1 MKKEEKKYNQF
12 WDKVQIQLDKRNLSL
27 SSLADKT
34 AISQSTLENY
44 KYQDRE
50 PSFKNVCKIAD
61 ALDISLDKL
70 RI

>member
-1 MKKEEKKYNQF
+1 MKKEDKKYNQF

-61 ALDISLDKL
+61 VLDISLDELK
-70 RI
+70 I